1 MRRIFE
7 NRDQILNENLEHDGY
22 RNKSLRRRQKLSP
35 VKQAFE
41 NRLAEVVLAFSAL
54 ANIGLA
60 LVKDLAK
67 DWFKT
72 SEWSYAT

>member
-1 MRRIFE
+1 MKRIWE

-22 RNKSLRRRQKLSP
+22 RNKYLRRRPEVSP
-35 VKQAFE
+35 IKRAFE

-67 DWFKT
+67 DWFKIEVDI
-72 SEWSYAT
+72 SK